1 MKQNYSFYLF
11 SKLFDCY
18 HSSDEPYDYLFEEV
32 EWAYIDYNKS
42 EYNVSTIDEYQCMC
56 NYLSNY
62 IPKI

>member
-11 SKLFDCY
+11 SKLFDYY
-18 HSSDEPYDYLFEEV
+18 HSIENPYDLLFEEV

-42 EYNVSTIDEYQCMC
+42 EYNVSTLGEYECMS

-62 IPKI
+62 LPKI